1 MAHRREQAVGHPISA
16 TATARGL
23 SAIALGVVLALALT
37 LAQPPAARADDM
49 AAAQRVGADAYTYGI
64 ALMEFV
70 RQERHQTSVTVP
82 DDKSDAPINQFGS
95 ARNLADATHQVIV
108 QPNNDT
114 LYTMGHLNLS
124 AGPIVLHVPKVPN
137 NRYYTIEFL
146 DPYTNVFHYV
156 GTRTTGDGAGN
167 FAITGPG
174 FRGRLPRG
182 LRRISSTYDHVW
194 LAGRTLVN
202 GPSDLPAVH
211 RVQDG
216 YKLRQFV
223 RVGLAYRPPAPSRI
237 VRVPTKTAE
246 PTGLAFFDAL
256 GDALAKSPPP
266 AADAPIL
273 AELATVGI
281 GPGRHP
287 SSESL
292 SPAVRAGL
300 TAAVAAGPAGIL
312 SLRLQI
318 AAPSVL
324 AHNGWYV
331 APSDVGAFGTDYT
344 LRAVVAIYGLAANRP
359 VEAMYPVGAADNT
372 HQTLSGSHSYVIHF
386 AAGGLPPARYFWS
399 LTMYDSSF
407 FLVPNALNRYE
418 IGNRTKGVHY
428 NADGSLDVY
437 VQTTA
442 PTGHESNWLPAP
454 PAGFQVTMRLYG
466 PLASALNDTYAYP
479 TIQRTG

>member
-1 MAHRREQAVGHPISA
+1 MRA
-16 TATARGL
+16 TVASGGL
-23 SAIALGVVLALALT
+23 LALALT
-37 LAQPPAARADDM
+37 LVLASAPPRVARADD
-49 AAAQRVGADAYTYGI
+49 AATAQQVGADAYVYGI

-95 ARNLADATHQVIV
+95 ARNLADAKHQVIV

-124 AGPIVLHVPKVPN
+124 GGPIVLHVPNVPN
-137 NRYYTIEFL
+137 QRYYTIEFI

-167 FAITGPG
+167 YAITGPR
-174 FRGRLPRG
+174 FKGRLPSG
-182 LRRISSTYDHVW
+182 LRRISSAYDHVW

-216 YKLRQFV
+216 YKLIPLKQFV
-223 RVGLAYRPPAPSRI
+223 RAGLSYRPPRPSRI

-246 PTGLAFFDAL
+246 PTGIAFFDAL
-256 GDALAKSPPP
+256 GDALAQNPPP
-266 AADAPIL
+266 AADAEIL
-273 AELATVGI
+273 GRLASVGI

-287 SSESL
+287 SAEHL
-292 SPAVRAGL
+292 PAAVLMGL
-300 TAAVAAGPAGIL
+300 TAAADQGPASIL
-312 SLRLQI
+312 SLRLKI

-331 APSDVGAFGTDYT
+331 APSDVGSFGIDYA
-344 LRAVVAIYGLAANRP
+344 LRAVVAIYGIAANRP
-359 VEAMYPVGAADNT
+359 AEAMYPVGAADDT
-372 HQTLSGSHSYVIHF
+372 HATLSGSHSYLIHF
-386 AAGGLPPARYFWS
+386 APGGLPPARFFWS

-407 FLVPNALNRYE
+407 FLVPNPINRYE
-418 IGNRTKGVHY
+418 IGNRTRGVLY

-437 VQTTA
+437 VQSAA
-442 PTGHESNWLPAP
+442 PAGHESNWLPSP
-454 PAGFQVTMRLYG
+454 PGGFQVTMRLYG
-466 PLASALNDTYAYP
+466 PRPSALNGTYVYP
-479 TIQRTG
+479 VIKRTS